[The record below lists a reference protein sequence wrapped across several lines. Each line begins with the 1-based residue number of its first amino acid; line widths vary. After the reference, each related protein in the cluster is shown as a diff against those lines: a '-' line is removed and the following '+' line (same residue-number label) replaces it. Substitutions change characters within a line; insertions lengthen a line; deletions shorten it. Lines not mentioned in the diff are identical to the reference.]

1 MPAEPRYRR
10 IGQTNSQ
17 MTNDEREA
25 SIDAIKA
32 SARDKRLGHL
42 RRQDDHKQA
51 MEKNESVVSEYL
63 ESYFGGE
70 LNESTSDED
79 IMGALYDLL
88 ETADAVEEFLEEG
101 TDPAGRG
108 RPSRVLQR
116 LSFNRI
122 HNINTNPDV
131 EDRENT
137 NVVIANHIL
146 KLKNKYFDG
155 TDGHEDA
162 DNHIKHGENMADVA
176 LSAGVH
182 NSIKKG
188 SFKRIRQIFG
198 TAPQSSGNP
207 RSSR

>member
-1 MPAEPRYRR
+1 MDK
-10 IGQTNSQ
+10 IDQQ
-17 MTNDEREA
+17 IIEA
-25 SIDAIKA
+25 V
-32 SARDKRLGHL
+32 
-42 RRQDDHKQA
+42 
-51 MEKNESVVSEYL
+51 NSVVNPDTTERDQLVLEYL
-63 ESYFGGE
+63 EGYFGNE
-70 LNESTSDED
+70 LNESTTDED
-79 IMGALYDLL
+79 VMEAFAKLL

-116 LSFNRI
+116 LSFNRR

-131 EDRENT
+131 EDRENK

-155 TDGHEDA
+155 TDGHKDA
-162 DNHIKHGENMADVA
+162 DKHIKHGENMADVVV
-176 LSAGVH
+176 SAGAH
-182 NSIKKG
+182 NSKKKG
-188 SFKRIRQIFG
+188 SFNRIRQIFG

>member
-17 MTNDEREA
+17 MT
-25 SIDAIKA
+25 
-32 SARDKRLGHL
+32 
-42 RRQDDHKQA
+42 
-51 MEKNESVVSEYL
+51 NESVVSEYL

-116 LSFNRI
+116 LSFNRR
-122 HNINTNPDV
+122 HNITTNPDV
-131 EDRENT
+131 EDRENK
-137 NVVIANHIL
+137 NEVIANRIS
-146 KLKNKYFDG
+146 KLTNKHFDG
-155 TDGHEDA
+155 KDGHKDA
-162 DNHIKHGENMADVA
+162 GKHIKHGENMADVVT
-176 LSAGVH
+176 SAGVH
-182 NSIKKG
+182 NSTRRG
-188 SFKRIRQIFG
+188 SFNRIRQIFG